1 MMTYFCMIQIL
12 ILLHFLIDDVS
23 FNTIGI
29 NNINLDDDH
38 NFDEEDPETIVH
50 VKLMAQSNDFNN
62 GKNVKNK

>member
-12 ILLHFLIDDVS
+12 ILLDFLIDDLS

-50 VKLMAQSNDFNN
+50 VKFMAQSNDFNN

>member
-1 MMTYFCMIQIL
+1 M
-12 ILLHFLIDDVS
+12 S

-50 VKLMAQSNDFNN
+50 VKFMA
-62 GKNVKNK
+62 

>member
-12 ILLHFLIDDVS
+12 ILLHFLIDDMS

>member
-1 MMTYFCMIQIL
+1 M
-12 ILLHFLIDDVS
+12 S

-50 VKLMAQSNDFNN
+50 VKLMA
-62 GKNVKNK
+62 